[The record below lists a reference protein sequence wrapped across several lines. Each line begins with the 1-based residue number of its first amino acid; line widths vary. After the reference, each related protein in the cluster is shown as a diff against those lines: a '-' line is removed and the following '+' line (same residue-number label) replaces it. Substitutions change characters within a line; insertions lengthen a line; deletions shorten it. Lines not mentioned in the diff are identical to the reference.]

1 MEEKYNLV
9 NEKLHKLADIDC
21 DWDVDIKLQSGG
33 SGNGCCSCIEWTDW
47 SSVLDEEDT
56 SFKPCKFVR
65 KKPVTFGK
73 VVLADF
79 PPELQKE
86 LKEEDWS
93 DNEDGDIPNIFDSR
107 LEGKDWTD
115 CLEKTFVRLELLK
128 LGYEICWE
136 CKEYRNDH
144 REFFE
149 KYFETMEELFGSG
162 DDEGDKD
169 DDIGIDLDDLE
180 ELLREEKKS
189 SDDDDDDL

>member
-1 MEEKYNLV
+1 MDRLEQRTGRGG
-9 NEKLHKLADIDC
+9 C
-21 DWDVDIKLQSGG
+21 QLQALQVRPG
-33 SGNGCCSCIEWTDW
+33 
-47 SSVLDEEDT
+47 
-56 SFKPCKFVR
+56 KPE
-65 KKPVTFGK
+65 TFGK
-73 VVLADF
+73 LVLADF

-93 DNEDGDIPNIFDSR
+93 DNDDGDIPNIFDSR

-128 LGYEICWE
+128 LGYEMCWE